1 MSFLDYGKLYSEQ
14 KKVVESYSKFF
25 FTKWLDDLNLV
36 PFLPE
41 LQRNDLK
48 NKIYNNRNFFVRIY
62 SVMIILTAK
71 LAQCIYTM
79 YIIFSSINDASNVN
93 CLRIV

>member
-1 MSFLDYGKLYSEQ
+1 MGNFTVS
-14 KKVVESYSKFF
+14 KKGRRVLLKSF

-62 SVMIILTAK
+62 SVMIMLTAQ
-71 LAQCIYTM
+71 LAQRIYTM

>member
-1 MSFLDYGKLYSEQ
+1 MGNFTVS
-14 KKVVESYSKFF
+14 KKGRRVLLKSF

-41 LQRNDLK
+41 LQRNIDLK
-48 NKIYNNRNFFVRIY
+48 NKIYNNRKFFVRIY
-62 SVMIILTAK
+62 SVMIMLTAK
-71 LAQCIYTM
+71 HAECIYTM

-93 CLRIV
+93 CLRTV

>member
-1 MSFLDYGKLYSEQ
+1 MGNFTVS
-14 KKVVESYSKFF
+14 KKGRRVLLKSF

-48 NKIYNNRNFFVRIY
+48 NKIYINPNFFVRIY
-62 SVMIILTAK
+62 SVMIMLTAK
-71 LAQCIYTM
+71 LAQRIYTM

>member
-1 MSFLDYGKLYSEQ
+1 MGNFTVS
-14 KKVVESYSKFF
+14 KKGRRVLLKVFF
-25 FTKWLDDLNLV
+25 AKWLDDLNLV

-48 NKIYNNRNFFVRIY
+48 NKIYNNPNFFVRIY
-62 SVMIILTAK
+62 SVMIMLTAK
-71 LAQCIYTM
+71 LAQRIYTM

>member
-1 MSFLDYGKLYSEQ
+1 MGNFTVS
-14 KKVVESYSKFF
+14 KKGRRVLLKVF

-48 NKIYNNRNFFVRIY
+48 NKIYNNPNFFVRIY
-62 SVMIILTAK
+62 SVMIMLTAK
-71 LAQCIYTM
+71 LAQRIYTM

>member
-1 MSFLDYGKLYSEQ
+1 MGNFTVS
-14 KKVVESYSKFF
+14 KKGRRVLLKSF

-48 NKIYNNRNFFVRIY
+48 NKIYNNPNFFVRIY
-62 SVMIILTAK
+62 SVMIMLTAK
-71 LAQCIYTM
+71 LAQRIYTM

>member
-1 MSFLDYGKLYSEQ
+1 MS
-14 KKVVESYSKFF
+14 KKGRRVLLKVFV
-25 FTKWLDDLNLV
+25 TKWLDDLNLV

-62 SVMIILTAK
+62 SVMIMLTAK
-71 LAQCIYTM
+71 FA
-79 YIIFSSINDASNVN
+79 
-93 CLRIV
+93 

>member
-1 MSFLDYGKLYSEQ
+1 MS
-14 KKVVESYSKFF
+14 KKGRRVLLKSFF
-25 FTKWLDDLNLV
+25 YEMVRW
-36 PFLPE
+36 

-48 NKIYNNRNFFVRIY
+48 NKIYNNPNFFVRIY
-62 SVMIILTAK
+62 SVMIMLTAK
-71 LAQCIYTM
+71 LAQRIYTM